1 MNCDICHKD
10 TTAGSHVNRGRYFEV
25 HICPSC
31 LMWSDDLRA
40 ALYLTNELLVAVE
53 DVYGERA
60 ETGEVKHDSN
70 KRNVYAE
77 KLL

>member
-10 TTAGSHVNRGRYFEV
+10 TTAGSHVNRVRYFEV

-40 ALYLTNELLVAVE
+40 
-53 DVYGERA
+53 
-60 ETGEVKHDSN
+60 VKAREIIN
-70 KRNVYAE
+70 NFKRLQDKECVSISSE
-77 KLL
+77 QE

>member
-40 ALYLTNELLVAVE
+40 VKARETIQNFKKRPRILTI
-53 DVYGERA
+53 YKHKGKYTPA
-60 ETGEVKHDSN
+60 EVISP
-70 KRNVYAE
+70 
-77 KLL
+77 

>member
-31 LMWSDDLRA
+31 LMWSDYLRA
-40 ALYLTNELLVAVE
+40 
-53 DVYGERA
+53 
-60 ETGEVKHDSN
+60 VKAREIIN
-70 KRNVYAE
+70 NFKRLQDKECVNISSE
-77 KLL
+77 QEWGQ

>member
-40 ALYLTNELLVAVE
+40 VKA
-53 DVYGERA
+53 R
-60 ETGEVKHDSN
+60 ETVSKF
-70 KRNVYAE
+70 
-77 KLL
+77 KLLREKEDISISNE

>member
-40 ALYLTNELLVAVE
+40 MKAREIINNFKYAF
-53 DVYGERA
+53 Y
-60 ETGEVKHDSN
+60 VKQRLWQRQSYS
-70 KRNVYAE
+70 R
-77 KLL
+77 

>member
-31 LMWSDDLRA
+31 LTWSDDLRA
-40 ALYLTNELLVAVE
+40 VKAREIIKNFKNLRLLE
-53 DVYGERA
+53 DISISYEGTEA
-60 ETGEVKHDSN
+60 Q
-70 KRNVYAE
+70 
-77 KLL
+77 

>member
-31 LMWSDDLRA
+31 LMEIIKNFKNLRF
-40 ALYLTNELLVAVE
+40 LE
-53 DVYGERA
+53 DISISHEGTEA
-60 ETGEVKHDSN
+60 Q
-70 KRNVYAE
+70 
-77 KLL
+77 

>member
-31 LMWSDDLRA
+31 LMWSDDTRA
-40 ALYLTNELLVAVE
+40 VKAREIFNNFRRLQDKEYVSISGEDQHETNELI
-53 DVYGERA
+53 
-60 ETGEVKHDSN
+60 
-70 KRNVYAE
+70 
-77 KLL
+77 